1 MKRIKLFEEFNAD
14 LPMEEMIKQELK
26 KEIQAKLNSDPSLTL
41 DDIVNYYHDLTQAR
55 NLDKGM
61 ANDIF
66 HDLVDDGVFNTKDQD
81 TFTDDSGLFT
91 FTLEEIEVYD
101 DMTLYVG
108 ELGYPDHTDKDGKT
122 TLGFLHGSIVAY
134 NNGQISPE
142 FNSSEGLNVESLVQ
156 GLDDGLESLD
166 NFLHYVVG
174 ELEQKN
180 Q

>member
-26 KEIQAKLNSDPSLTL
+26 KEIQAKLNSDPSLTM

-55 NLDKGM
+55 KLDKGM

-66 HDLVDDGVFNTKDQD
+66 HDLVDDGVFNTKDQY
-81 TFTDDSGLFT
+81 TFTDDDGLFT
-91 FTLEEIEVYD
+91 FTLEKIEVYD
-101 DMTLYVG
+101 DKTLYVG
-108 ELGYPDHTDKDGKT
+108 VLECPDHTDKDGKT
-122 TLGFLHGSIVAY
+122 TLGFLEGSIVVH
-134 NNGQISPE
+134 NDGQIKFE
-142 FNSSEGLNVESLVQ
+142 SSEGLNVYDFCQ

-180 Q
+180 K

>member
-26 KEIQAKLNSDPSLTL
+26 KEIQAKLKSDPSLTM
-41 DDIVNYYHDLTQAR
+41 DDIVNYYNNLTQSR
-55 NLDKGM
+55 KLDKGM

-66 HDLVDDGVFNTKDQD
+66 HDLVDDGVFNTKDQE
-81 TFTDDSGLFT
+81 TFTDDDGRFT
-91 FTLEEIEVYD
+91 FTLEEIEVYED
-101 DMTLYVG
+101 ETHYVG
-108 ELGYPDHTDKDGKT
+108 VLECPDHTDGDGRT

-142 FNSSEGLNVESLVQ
+142 FEHSEGLDVWDFCE
-156 GLDDGLESLD
+156 GLEYELD
-166 NFLHYVVG
+166 NFLDYVVG
-174 ELEQKN
+174 ELKQKN